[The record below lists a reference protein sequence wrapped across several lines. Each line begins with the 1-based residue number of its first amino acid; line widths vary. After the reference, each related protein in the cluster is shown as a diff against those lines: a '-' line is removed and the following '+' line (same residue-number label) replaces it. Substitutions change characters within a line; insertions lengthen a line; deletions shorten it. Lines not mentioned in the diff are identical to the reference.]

1 MTVFKGLVYLFAV
14 IALITGTNDILSGLS
29 SQQALGSTLSEDAFN
44 DPALDNIFR
53 FFSGLW
59 FGTAILFILFVRDL
73 ERYRPAM
80 MALFAVLFIGG
91 IGRLLSIWQVGL
103 TDHAVGLPITIL
115 GLVIELIVGPLMALW
130 LMRWAPT
137 KMEMGS

>member
-1 MTVFKGLVYLFAV
+1 MNIFKGLIYLFAL
-14 IALITGTNDILSGLS
+14 IAFVTGTNDMLSGLS
-29 SQQALGSTLSEDAFN
+29 SQAALGSNLSDEGFN

-59 FGTAILFILFVRDL
+59 LGTALLFIVFVRDL

-91 IGRLLSIWQVGL
+91 VGRVLSIVQVGL
-103 TDHAVGLPITIL
+103 TDHPIGMPITVL
-115 GLVIELIVGPLMALW
+115 GLIIELIVGPLMAFW
-130 LMRWAPT
+130 LMRWRPQ
-137 KMEMGS
+137 K